1 MNSSSAP
8 SPGLSKTKRALLAL
22 AVLGFALG
30 LWGMAWW
37 LQGYVS
43 PTRWVRD
50 ALRSEPVHVSAHLML
65 YGTLYALCRALCGR
79 GSRWARGTPVVL
91 TLAIALAQEM
101 VQVKTYRRTFGGGEL
116 FDLLVD
122 SVAIALVEWRA
133 RKRES
138 ARTQ

>member
-8 SPGLSKTKRALLAL
+8 SPGISKAKRALLAL

-50 ALRSEPVHVSAHLML
+50 ALRSEPVHITAHVLL

-79 GSRWARGTPVVL
+79 STRAARVAPVVI
-91 TLAIALAQEM
+91 TLAIALTQEL

-122 SVAIALVEWRA
+122 SVAIALVERRA
-133 RKRES
+133 RTRAREEN
-138 ARTQ
+138 

>member
-1 MNSSSAP
+1 M
-8 SPGLSKTKRALLAL
+8 TRTRRALLAL
-22 AVLGFALG
+22 AVLGFALC
-30 LWGMAWW
+30 LWAMAWW
-37 LQGYVS
+37 LQSYVS

-50 ALRSEPVHVSAHLML
+50 ALRSEPVHVTAHLLL
-65 YGTLYALCRALCGR
+65 YGTLYALSRALCGR
-79 GSRWARGTPVVL
+79 GSRAARVAPVLL

-133 RKRES
+133 RRR
-138 ARTQ
+138 ARAQG